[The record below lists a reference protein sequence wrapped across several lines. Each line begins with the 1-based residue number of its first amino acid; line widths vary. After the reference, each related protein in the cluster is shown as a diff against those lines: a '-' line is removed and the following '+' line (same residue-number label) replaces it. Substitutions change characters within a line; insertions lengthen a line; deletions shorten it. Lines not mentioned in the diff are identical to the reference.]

1 VGPVDVVLLTHDH
14 HADNLDDLGR
24 MVLNGAGTV
33 LTTESG
39 ARRLGGPTVGLAPW
53 DHSRLTAP
61 GRPSIDVTATPARHG
76 PPLSRFLVGDV
87 IGFALAW
94 EQQCHGVLWI
104 SGDTVLH
111 GGVREAARRLV
122 VDVAVLHLGAVRFPV
137 TGPVRYT
144 MSARQAVVACR
155 MLRPRTVVPVHYE
168 GWSHF
173 RQGRSAVER
182 ALAAAP
188 DVRERVQWL
197 DPGVPRSVDE
207 PC

>member
-1 VGPVDVVLLTHDH
+1 
-14 HADNLDDLGR
+14 
-24 MVLNGAGTV
+24 
-33 LTTESG
+33 
-39 ARRLGGPTVGLAPW
+39 VGLAPW
-53 DHSRLTAP
+53 ELSRLTAP

-94 EQQCHGVLWI
+94 EQQRHGVVWI

-111 GGVREAARRLV
+111 GGVREVARRLV
-122 VDVAVLHLGAVRFPV
+122 VDVAVLHLGAVRFPI

-173 RQGRSAVER
+173 RQGRPAVER

-197 DPGVPRSVDE
+197 DPGVPRSVGE